1 MRSINICTAEEKTW
15 YFFQIRYPAVL
26 MEGTSGLM
34 QSRLSPVVL
43 ISLSKQ
49 MA

>member
-1 MRSINICTAEEKTW
+1 MRSMNICTAGEKTW
-15 YFFQIRYPAVL
+15 YFFQIRYPAFFL
-26 MEGTSGLM
+26 CGMSGRM